1 VIKLLKLKIGEV
13 TQLKDIHQRFVTNGY
28 ELFEV
33 GMELINFEDLDLSS
47 DLDFYNFVA
56 YQKGRRLIRVDFD
69 VIKSDLFDWQNWV
82 VSLID
87 VDFKILRKGRTEN

>member
-1 VIKLLKLKIGEV
+1 MLKLKIGEV
-13 TQLKDIHQRFVTNGY
+13 TQLKDIHQRFITNGY

-33 GMELINFEDLDLSS
+33 GMELINFEDLDFSS

-56 YQKGRRLIRVDFD
+56 YRKDRTLIRVDFD
-69 VIKSDLFDWQNWV
+69 VIKSDLYDWQNWV

-87 VDFKILRKGRTEN
+87 IDFKKLRQRRMYK